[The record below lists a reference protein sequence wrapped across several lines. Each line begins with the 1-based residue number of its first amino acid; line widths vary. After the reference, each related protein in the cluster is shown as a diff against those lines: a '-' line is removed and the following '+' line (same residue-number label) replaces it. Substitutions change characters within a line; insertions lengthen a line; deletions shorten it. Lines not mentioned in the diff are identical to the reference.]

1 MSAIKYD
8 FNIANLASRIFQMD
22 RWGYPAYTIQIANGS
37 ALVEGTLQRI
47 NQGEVPTWFTLDD
60 QSGTAITAL
69 AAGAASIQDTTPID
83 SIRITAT
90 GATSGTVIQTG
101 S

>member
-8 FNIANLASRIFQMD
+8 FDLAGSATKVFQMD
-22 RWGYPAYTIQIANGS
+22 RLGYPAYTIQITGGS

-47 NQGEVPTWFTLDD
+47 NQGETPTWFTLDD
-60 QSGTAITAL
+60 QDGTALTTL
-69 AAGAASIQDTTPID
+69 TTGAASIQDTTPID

-90 GATSGTVIQTG
+90 GTTTGSVIQTG

>member
-8 FNIANLASRIFQMD
+8 FSIAGAATQVFQMD
-22 RWGYPAYTIQIANGS
+22 RWGYPAYTINITGGA
-37 ALVEGTLQRI
+37 ALVEGTLQRV
-47 NQGEVPTWFTLDD
+47 NQGETPAWFTLDD
-60 QSGTAITAL
+60 QSGTALTAL
-69 AAGAASIQDTTPID
+69 AAGASIQDTTPID

-90 GATSGTVIQTG
+90 GTTTGSVIQTG

>member
-8 FNIANLASRIFQMD
+8 FSLPTTETKVFQMD
-22 RWGYPAYTIQIANGS
+22 RWGYAAYSIQITAGS

-47 NQGEVPTWFTLDD
+47 NQGETPVWFTLED
-60 QSGTAITAL
+60 QDGTALIAL
-69 AAGAASIQDTTPID
+69 TTGIASIQDTTPIE

-90 GATSGTVIQTG
+90 GTTTGSVIQTG

>member
-8 FNIANLASRIFQMD
+8 FSIAGAATQVFQMD
-22 RWGYPAYTIQIANGS
+22 RWGYPAYTIQITSGA
-37 ALVEGTLQRI
+37 ALVEGTLQRV
-47 NQGEVPTWFTLDD
+47 NQGETPVWFTLDD

-69 AAGAASIQDTTPID
+69 AAGAASVQDTTPID

-90 GATSGTVIQTG
+90 GTTAGSVMQTG